1 MAKLLSFS
9 DESRGALEKGVNN
22 LANAL
27 KVTIGPKG
35 RNVVI
40 EKKFGAPDIV
50 NDGVTIAKEIDLED
64 PFENIGAKLIEQVAS
79 KTKEKAGD
87 GTTTATVL
95 AQFMVQEGLRNTAA
109 GASPIELR
117 RGMEKAVAQIVD
129 DLKKKSKSVSGDA
142 IKQVATVSAGG
153 DEEIGSMIADA
164 IDKVSFDGVITVEES
179 KSLATELDI
188 TEGMAFDRGYSSP
201 YFVTDED
208 RLICE
213 FENPSILITD
223 KKISSIAD
231 LIPVLE
237 TVQKNGTPLI
247 ILAEEVEGEALATL
261 VVNKNRGVLQVAAV
275 RAPSFGERRKAALGD
290 IAVLTGGTLIS
301 EDKAMS
307 LEKVQISDLGQARRV
322 TITKDSTTIVAN
334 ENQNT
339 ELSNRIASIKRE
351 LDETDSEYDQEKLN
365 ERIAKLAGGVAVIK
379 VGAPTET
386 ELKNRKLRIED
397 ALNATRA
404 AIEEG
409 IVAGG
414 GTTLLELSEG
424 LGDLA
429 KKLEGD
435 QKTGVEIIKRALTAP
450 TKQIAINAGFNGDV
464 VVSDIKRLGKGFNA
478 QTGEYEDLLEA
489 GILDASKV
497 IRLALQDAV
506 SIASLLI
513 TTEVVIADKPEPP
526 SAPGAEGGDPMGGMG
541 GMGGMGMPGMM

>member
-526 SAPGAEGGDPMGGMG
+526 SAQGADGGDPMG